1 MKNLK
6 LNLLIVFSILLLI
19 NEMSFA
25 QETFEWVR
33 NYSDPGARS
42 QTAYDIATDTNGN
55 IYITGSNSNGYSVND
70 MVTIKYNASGQYLWG
85 RTYNLS
91 PDYTGELGKSIAVYR
106 SGVKTY
112 VYAAG
117 EVAYSGLHSIH

>member
-6 LNLLIVFSILLLI
+6 LNLLIVFSIFFHI

-33 NYSDPGARS
+33 SYSDPGARS
-42 QTAYDIATDTNGN
+42 QTAYDIATDSNGN

-70 MVTIKYNASGQYLWG
+70 MVTIKY
-85 RTYNLS
+85 
-91 PDYTGELGKSIAVYR
+91 
-106 SGVKTY
+106 
-112 VYAAG
+112 
-117 EVAYSGLHSIH
+117 